1 MPAHPTPA
9 LTRRHFTTAAA
20 AAAASLVLPLPALA
34 QQAWPNQPIH
44 VVVPFVAGGPMDY
57 LTRTLAQKLDPS
69 LGQPIILD
77 NRVGAGG
84 GIGNDYVAKAKP
96 DGYTLLLSSSS
107 VATLPT
113 IMKTLPYDTIKDL
126 APITEIAESVGFI
139 LIANKDAPFKNVKE
153 LIAAEKAKPGSI
165 NYGSA
170 GIGNVMHFAAESFN
184 AAAGTKMAHVPYKGA
199 AQAITDVIGGQIQV
213 AFVPGNV
220 AVSFIKSGKVNAL
233 GIAARKRWS
242 EVPDVPTIDEA
253 GLKGFTYVPYYGL
266 WAPAGT
272 PPAIIKRVR
281 DEVVKA
287 IAQPDVIKGF
297 FDQGFLPVGNTPEEF
312 LQVNIK
318 ELEFNRQLVA
328 RIGLKPE

>member
-1 MPAHPTPA
+1 MSEHRT
-9 LTRRHFTTAAA
+9 LTRRTFSTALAAA
-20 AAAASLVLPLPALA
+20 TAGLALPAGA
-34 QQAWPNQPIH
+34 QQGWPNRPIR

-57 LTRTLAQKLDPS
+57 LTRTLAQKLDPA
-69 LGQPIILD
+69 LGQPLVLD

-84 GIGNDYVAKAKP
+84 GIGNDYVAKAAP

-107 VATLPT
+107 VASLPT
-113 IMKTLPYDTIKDL
+113 IMKSLPYDTLKDL
-126 APITEIAESVGFI
+126 APITMIAESVGFI
-139 LIANKDAPFKNVKE
+139 LIANKDAPFKTVKE
-153 LIAAEKAKPGSI
+153 LIATEKAKPGSV

-170 GIGNVMHFAAESFN
+170 GIGNVMHFAAEAFN

-233 GIAARKRWS
+233 GIAARQRWS
-242 EVPDVPTIDEA
+242 AVPEVPTIDEA

-272 PPAIIKRVR
+272 PQPIIHRVR

-287 IAQPDVIKGF
+287 IAAPDVAKGF
-297 FDQGFLPVGNTPEEF
+297 FEQGFVPVGSTPEAF
-312 LQVNIK
+312 LQSNVK
-318 ELEFNRQLVA
+318 ELEFNRELVA
-328 RIGLKPE
+328 KIGLKPE